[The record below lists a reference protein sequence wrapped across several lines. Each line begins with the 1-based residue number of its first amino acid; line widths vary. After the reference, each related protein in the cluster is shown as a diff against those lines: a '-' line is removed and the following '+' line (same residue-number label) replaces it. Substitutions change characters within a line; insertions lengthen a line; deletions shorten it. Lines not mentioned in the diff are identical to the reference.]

1 MRVTIARMRPSV
13 LLPLAAHVPGVARAY
28 GIPCRLPREDAVAV
42 TFDDGPH
49 PEGTPAVLDA
59 LDAAGA
65 KATFF
70 LVGEQVE
77 RRPELARE
85 IAARGHAVGVH
96 GYRHR
101 LLLRRTRGGLADDL
115 DRAAELIAEATGAA
129 PLYYRA
135 PYGVFSNASLAL
147 ARQRGWIPF
156 LWSRWGRDW
165 ERRATGEAI
174 ARRAAGRLVAGDVVL
189 LHDADYYSSAGSWR
203 GTLEAL
209 PAILEAAASLGVSW
223 IPLTHAT

>member
-1 MRVTIARMRPSV
+1 M
-13 LLPLAAHVPGVARAY
+13 LLPLAAHLPGVARAY
-28 GIPCRLPREDAVAV
+28 GIPCRLPRADAAAL

-85 IAARGHAVGVH
+85 IAARGHAVALH

-101 LLLRRTRGGLADDL
+101 LVLRRTRRGLADDL
-115 DRAAELIAEATGAA
+115 DRAAALIAEAAGVA
-129 PLYYRA
+129 PIFYRA
-135 PYGVFSNASLAL
+135 PYGVFSGASLAL

-165 ERRATGEAI
+165 ERRATEGTI
-174 ARRAAGRLVAGDVVL
+174 ARRAAGRLAGGDVVL
-189 LHDADYYSSAGSWR
+189 LHDADDYSSAGSWR
-203 GTLEAL
+203 STVEAL
-209 PAILEAAASLGVSW
+209 PAILDAGSSLGVSW

>member
-1 MRVTIARMRPSV
+1 V
-13 LLPLAAHVPGVARAY
+13 LLPLAAHVPRVADAY
-28 GIPCRLPREDAVAV
+28 GIPCRIPRNDAVAL

-77 RRPELARE
+77 RRPDLARE
-85 IAARGHAVGVH
+85 IAARGHAVALH

-101 LLLRRTRGGLADDL
+101 LVMGRTRGGLADDL
-115 DRAAELIAEATGAA
+115 DRAAALIAEAAGIA
-129 PLYYRA
+129 PIYYRA
-135 PYGVFSNASLAL
+135 PYGVFSGASLAL
-147 ARQRGWIPF
+147 ARQRGRIPL

-165 ERRATGEAI
+165 ERRATGETI

-189 LHDADYYSSAGSWR
+189 LHDSDDYSSAGSWR
-203 GTLEAL
+203 STVEAL
-209 PAILEAAASLGVSW
+209 PAILEAGSSQGLSW

>member
-1 MRVTIARMRPSV
+1 V

-28 GIPCRLPREDAVAV
+28 GVPCRIPRDDAVAV

-85 IAARGHAVGVH
+85 IAARGHAVALH

-101 LLLRRTRGGLADDL
+101 LVLRRTRRGLADDL
-115 DRAAELIAEATGAA
+115 DRAAALIAEAAGVA
-129 PLYYRA
+129 PIFYRA
-135 PYGVFSNASLAL
+135 PYGVFSGASLAL
-147 ARQRGWIPF
+147 ARQRGWTPF

-165 ERRATGEAI
+165 ERRATEGTI
-174 ARRAAGRLVAGDVVL
+174 ARRAAGRLAGGDVVL
-189 LHDADYYSSAGSWR
+189 LHDADDYSSAGSWR
-203 GTLEAL
+203 STVAAL
-209 PAILEAAASLGVSW
+209 PAILEAGSLLGASW

>member
-1 MRVTIARMRPSV
+1 M
-13 LLPLAAHVPGVARAY
+13 LLPLAAHVPRVARAY
-28 GIPCRLPREDAVAV
+28 GVPRRIPRDDAVAL

-49 PEGTPAVLDA
+49 PDGTPAVLDV
-59 LDAAGA
+59 LDLAGA
-65 KATFF
+65 QATFF

-77 RRPELARE
+77 RRPELVRE
-85 IAARGHAVGVH
+85 IAARGHAVALH

-101 LLLRRTRGGLADDL
+101 LVLRRTRRGLAGDL
-115 DRAAELIAEATGAA
+115 DRGAALIAEAAGIA

-135 PYGVFSNASLAL
+135 PYGVFSGASLSL

-165 ERRATGEAI
+165 ERRATGEAV
-174 ARRAAGRLVAGDVVL
+174 ARRAAGRLIGGDVVL
-189 LHDADYYSSAGSWR
+189 LHDSDDYSSAGSWR
-203 GTLEAL
+203 STVEAL
-209 PAILEAAASLGVSW
+209 PAILDAGSALGLSW

>member
-1 MRVTIARMRPSV
+1 MRPSV

-28 GIPCRLPREDAVAV
+28 GIPCRLPRADAAAL

-59 LDAAGA
+59 LDAATA
-65 KATFF
+65 TATFF

-85 IAARGHAVGVH
+85 IAARGHAVALH

-101 LLLRRTRGGLADDL
+101 LVLRRTRRALADDL
-115 DRAAELIAEATGAA
+115 DRAAALITEAAGVP

-135 PYGVFSNASLAL
+135 PYGVFSGASLAL
-147 ARQRGWIPF
+147 ARQRGWVPF

-165 ERRATGEAI
+165 ERRATEGTI
-174 ARRAAGRLVAGDVVL
+174 ARRAASRLAGGDVVL
-189 LHDADYYSSAGSWR
+189 LHDADHYSSAGSWR
-203 GTLEAL
+203 STVEAL
-209 PAILEAAASLGVSW
+209 PAILEAGSSLGVSW

>member
-1 MRVTIARMRPSV
+1 M
-13 LLPLAAHVPGVARAY
+13 LLPLAAHVPRVARAY
-28 GIPCRLPREDAVAV
+28 GVPCRIPRDDAVAL

-49 PEGTPAVLDA
+49 PEGTPAVLDR

-70 LVGEQVE
+70 LLGEQVE

-85 IAARGHAVGVH
+85 IAARGHAVALH

-101 LLLRRTRGGLADDL
+101 LVLRRTRRRLAADL
-115 DRAAELIAEATGAA
+115 DRAAALIAEAAGVE
-129 PLYYRA
+129 PIYYRA
-135 PYGVFSNASLAL
+135 PYGVFSGASLAL

-165 ERRATGEAI
+165 EPRATGEAV

-189 LHDADYYSSAGSWR
+189 LHDSDDYSSAGSWR
-203 GTLEAL
+203 STVEAL
-209 PAILEAAASLGVSW
+209 PAILEAGSSQGLAW
-223 IPLTHAT
+223 IPLTQPT